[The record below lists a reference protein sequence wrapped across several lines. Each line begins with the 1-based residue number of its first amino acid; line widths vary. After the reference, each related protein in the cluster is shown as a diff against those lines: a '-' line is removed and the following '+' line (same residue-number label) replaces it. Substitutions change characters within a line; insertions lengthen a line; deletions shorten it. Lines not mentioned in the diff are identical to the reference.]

1 MVVLQ
6 GICHARNRAGDG
18 AHEQMRR
25 HQHDR
30 AGRTLVGVVIA
41 ANTDADA
48 AVLVVA
54 QRHLSFIE

>member
-6 GICHARNRAGDG
+6 GICHARDRAGDG

-25 HQHDR
+25 HQHNQ

-41 ANTDADA
+41 AD
-48 AVLVVA
+48 LGW
-54 QRHLSFIE
+54 